1 MLNVRV
7 GDPTLDDC
15 IGIQIDIPRFAE
27 CPQCVFGIAG
37 RSNFPSNEHIQRKME
52 VEAHRIPDGH
62 PPAWE
67 RENEA
72 VRMIAILL
80 QFRRQPVP
88 GFFSVL
94 KDHAFVSAYS
104 LPLAAPDPIMTI
116 ANSTFF
122 SCEVLAHLCSRQSS
136 MTIGWAQ
143 EDDI

>member
-1 MLNVRV
+1 
-7 GDPTLDDC
+7 
-15 IGIQIDIPRFAE
+15 
-27 CPQCVFGIAG
+27 
-37 RSNFPSNEHIQRKME
+37 ME

-122 SCEVLAHLCSRQSS
+122 SAEVLAHLCSRQSS

-143 EDDI
+143 EDDIEHDQKADNQGSEQ